1 MDLGMIGEELLNP
14 TRLVGREVVEN
25 DVDLFASALA
35 GDNRSQEGHEVL
47 AGVALHGFPKD
58 LSGARIEGREQRQRA
73 VAVVLETMS
82 FESAGTQRQHGV
94 EAIERLDVGLLV
106 NAKHRCMLGR

>member
-14 TRLVGREVVEN
+14 TRLVGRQIVEN

-35 GDNRSQEGHEVL
+35 GDDRSQEGHEIL
-47 AGVALHGFPKD
+47 AGVALHGFPKN
-58 LSGARIEGREQRQRA
+58 LSRARVESREERQGA

-82 FESAGTQRQHGV
+82 FEATGTQWQNGV
-94 EAIERLDVGLLV
+94 EAIERLDV
-106 NAKHRCMLGR
+106 